1 MLIHL
6 PAIIR
11 AAGPQTN
18 EPNQQQSRKHH
29 ATNPARKRHHGI
41 LRHSVHNAFYR
52 PRRLVTASPFP
63 QNPPSSKPT
72 QEPTVS
78 NPAPIPLKR
87 PTGKYVY
94 LLTALLLLFIAS
106 PIAEDRGV
114 GYAVLDVA
122 STVILLATIYAIS
135 RERRPLYFAL
145 PLAAVTLLANWIGYA
160 FHDHR
165 IYIVAA
171 AAYSV
176 FFMFAAGLIIRSIL
190 REKHVTWDV
199 VLGGASGYLLIGLTW
214 ANLFTLIGLIHPN
227 AFVGVHTSTTTA
239 PTTPSAINRDTDLI
253 YFSFT
258 TLTTLGYG
266 DVMPVAHL
274 ARHMAALE
282 GILGQ
287 FYLAVFVA
295 RLVGLH
301 IMHSATRAD

>member
-1 MLIHL
+1 MST
-6 PAIIR
+6 PA
-11 AAGPQTN
+11 A
-18 EPNQQQSRKHH
+18 
-29 ATNPARKRHHGI
+29 
-41 LRHSVHNAFYR
+41 
-52 PRRLVTASPFP
+52 
-63 QNPPSSKPT
+63 
-72 QEPTVS
+72 
-78 NPAPIPLKR
+78 IPLKR
-87 PTGKYVY
+87 PSGKYVY

-106 PIAEDRGV
+106 PLAEDYGV

-160 FHDHR
+160 YHDRR

-171 AAYSV
+171 AAYSI
-176 FFMFAAGLIIRSIL
+176 FFMFAAGLIIRGIL
-190 REKHVTWDV
+190 REKRVTWDV

-214 ANLFTLIGLIHPN
+214 ANLYTLIGLIHPN
-227 AFVGVHTSTTTA
+227 AFAGIHASTTQPA
-239 PTTPSAINRDTDLI
+239 ITPAAFDRDTDLI

-301 IMHSATRAD
+301 IMHSSRGSD